1 MNGSTL
7 NLSLHDKISGCL
19 YGGAVGDAMGSPT
32 EGLLPAR
39 IKERFGIVT
48 EFMEPASDA
57 WKEPGNMRPLQKGN
71 AHISDD
77 TLMVE
82 SLLRVYAAR
91 RRHLDAYDIAESLV
105 EEIADKTAYIPE
117 LGKEAPVISR
127 LFYPEQYLFLR
138 HRLANVDPREA
149 GQGNMVNCGA
159 AMYMSPVGIMNAGDP
174 EQAYREAIDIAGAH
188 QTSYGREAA
197 GLMAAAVAEALGAHA
212 SVASVL
218 EAVRRFAKDGTKLA
232 VEAVLDAA
240 AAHTTW
246 RTARDDLRAAMEPY
260 DLVKNFADRKK
271 QGKGNAN
278 LPSRIHAIE
287 EFPIAL
293 AMLAIAGGDTMET
306 IYGGV
311 NYGHDADSI
320 ASMGGAIAGA
330 LNGVGSIPE
339 RHRTRIN
346 EANLRDFDALAQIAY
361 DTFTDIYAQDR
372 SRFENRLKS
381 LE

>member
-1 MNGSTL
+1 MSA
-7 NLSLHDKISGCL
+7 DRIVAKIAGCL

-32 EGLLPAR
+32 EGLLPAK

-48 EFMEPASDA
+48 TYMEPATDA

-82 SLLRVYAAR
+82 CLLRVYNVK
-91 RRHLDAYDIAESLV
+91 RRHLNAYDIADALV
-105 EEIADKTAYIPE
+105 EEIADKNVYIPE

-174 EQAYREAIDIAGAH
+174 EHAYREAIDLAGAH

-197 GLMAAAVAEALGAHA
+197 GLMAAAIAEALRLDG
-212 SVASVL
+212 SVDSVI
-218 EAVRRFAKDGTKLA
+218 ATVRRLAKDGTKLA
-232 VEAVLDAA
+232 IEAVLEAA
-240 AAHTTW
+240 QGHASW
-246 RTARDDLRAAMEPY
+246 QTARDDLRSAMEPY
-260 DLVKNFADRKK
+260 DTVKNFADRKK
-271 QGKGNAN
+271 AGKGNAN
-278 LPSRIHAIE
+278 LPSRMHAIE

-293 AMLAIAGGDTMET
+293 AMLSIANGNTMET

-330 LNGVGSIPE
+330 LNGADTIPAE
-339 RHRTRIN
+339 LKLRLN
-346 EANLRDFDALAQIAY
+346 EANRRNFDGLALNTYDVFNDIFQADNLRHAQ
-361 DTFTDIYAQDR
+361 
-372 SRFENRLKS
+372 RLKS
-381 LE
+381 MELG

>member
-1 MNGSTL
+1 MTKRPANIQ
-7 NLSLHDKISGCL
+7 HKITGCL

-32 EGLLPAR
+32 EGLLPSR
-39 IKERFGIVT
+39 IQERFGVVT
-48 EFMEPASDA
+48 EYREPASDA

-71 AHISDD
+71 GHISDD

-82 SLLRVYAAR
+82 CLLNVYAKQ
-91 RRHLDAYDIAESLV
+91 RRHLDAYDVADDLV
-105 EEIADKTAYIPE
+105 EEIADKTVYVPE
-117 LGKEAPVISR
+117 MGKEAPVISR

-174 EQAYREAIDIAGAH
+174 EQAYREAIDLAGAH

-197 GLMAAAVAEALGAHA
+197 GLMAAAVAEALNRES
-212 SVASVL
+212 SVQSIVETVIYL
-218 EAVRRFAKDGTKLA
+218 AKDGTRLA
-232 VEAVLDAA
+232 LDAVLNAA
-240 AAHTTW
+240 SAHDTW
-246 RTARDDLRAAMEPY
+246 RTARDDLRNAMEPY
-260 DLVKNFADRKK
+260 DTVKNFSDRKK
-271 QGKGNAN
+271 RGKGNAN

-287 EFPIAL
+287 EFPMAM
-293 AMLAIAGGDTMET
+293 AMLVLAQGDTMET

-330 LNGVGSIPE
+330 MHGIDSIPLRYRE
-339 RHRTRIN
+339 PLNTVN
-346 EANLRDFDALAQIAY
+346 KRDFDQLSARAY
-361 DTFTDIYAQDR
+361 ETFEHIYKQDQE
-372 SRFENRLKS
+372 RFAKRLRN
-381 LE
+381 LELS